1 MLDSLLL
8 LFKDKYVI
16 IIYNEKKEKRRY
28 KVMLLKRKDKDG
40 KWTAIESPITKKLS
54 VDKDISIEL
63 KKQKP
68 LKKINGKWTE
78 NY

>member
-1 MLDSLLL
+1 
-8 LFKDKYVI
+8 
-16 IIYNEKKEKRRY
+16 
-28 KVMLLKRKDKDG
+28 MLLKRKDKDG

-68 LKKINGKWTE
+68 LKKIKGKWTE